1 MKTEEPLGC
10 LGTILKLLGIG
21 PRADSKS
28 LLPYQRRDWLL
39 SAAERSF
46 FGVLQQ
52 AVAPEFLLFAKIRL
66 ADLLFIPR
74 GSEGRQAAFNRI
86 QSKHIDFVICDRD
99 TIRPLIAIELDDSS
113 HGRPSRRSRDEFVES
128 ALTAAQLPLLRVP
141 VKKQYDVNVLK
152 ESVQKLLDAE
162 IKPASG

>member
-1 MKTEEPLGC
+1 MKTEEPFGC

-21 PRADSKS
+21 PRANSKA
-28 LLPYQRRDWLL
+28 LPYQRRDWLL

-46 FGVLQQ
+46 FGVLKQ
-52 AVAPEFLLFAKIRL
+52 AVDPEFLLFAKIRL

-74 GSEGRQAAFNRI
+74 GTEGRQAAFNRI

-113 HGRPSRRSRDEFVES
+113 HSRPSRRSRDEFVES